1 MCRAIAITSLWVDQ
15 KERSCCSTISEAKTG
30 TFISLIGTYIDGVP
44 AGGTGCDVKCLHLKG
59 EDIKSCC
66 ASWLAKQTSKT
77 DTSAQGTTPTAEL
90 GMLVTIFIAQSCLY
104 VDGRGM
110 KAE

>member
-1 MCRAIAITSLWVDQ
+1 M
-15 KERSCCSTISEAKTG
+15 
-30 TFISLIGTYIDGVP
+30 DGVP

-66 ASWLAKQTSKT
+66 ASRLAKQTSKT

-90 GMLVTIFIAQSCLY
+90 GILVAIFIAQSCLY
-104 VDGRGM
+104 ADGRGM
-110 KAE
+110 KAEYLEEEGEDIEEQRTAQDLLCIPLG

>member
-1 MCRAIAITSLWVDQ
+1 MTSPWVAQ
-15 KERSCCSTISEAKTG
+15 KEQSWVSTTNEAKTG
-30 TFISLIGTYIDGVP
+30 TFISLIGTYMDGVP

-66 ASWLAKQTSKT
+66 TSWLAKQTSRT

-90 GMLVTIFIAQSCLY
+90 GMLETMFIAQSCLY
-104 VDGRGM
+104 ADGRGM

>member
-1 MCRAIAITSLWVDQ
+1 MCGAIAITSPWVFQ

-66 ASWLAKQTSKT
+66 ASRLAKQTSST
-77 DTSAQGTTPTAEL
+77 DMSAQGTTPTAEL
-90 GMLVTIFIAQSCLY
+90 GIFKTISIAHSCL
-104 VDGRGM
+104 
-110 KAE
+110 